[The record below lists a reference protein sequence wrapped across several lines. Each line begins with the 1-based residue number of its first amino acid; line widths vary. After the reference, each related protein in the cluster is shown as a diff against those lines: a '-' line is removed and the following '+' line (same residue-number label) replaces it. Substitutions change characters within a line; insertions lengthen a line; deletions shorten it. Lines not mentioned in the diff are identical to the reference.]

1 MASLSEKLKAR
12 QLVFGLS
19 NMYPAAGMIEGMCR
33 GWDFVWIDGQHG
45 QMSYDAQAAAI
56 RAAAVIG
63 VDTLVRVPGHE
74 SGIIGPV
81 LDLAPD
87 AIMIPMVNNSA
98 EAARIA
104 AATHFAPRGNR
115 SYGGRRVIDL
125 YGREYYRQHQSL
137 VVAQIETM
145 EAVENAALIAGTDG
159 IDVLFFGPDDMKV
172 QLELPIN
179 TAIADSAP
187 LRDAMQKTARAARD
201 AGKFAGCVAPNAATV
216 KICAEMGYQMLV
228 GGGDIGFL
236 RTAAADKLAELRGAA
251 PGQREQST
259 TIY

>member
-1 MASLSEKLKAR
+1 MASLLEKLQAR

-19 NMYPAAGMIEGMCR
+19 NMYPAAAMIEGMCR

-45 QMSYDAQAAAI
+45 QISYDAQAATI

-63 VDTLVRVPGHE
+63 VATLVRVPGHE
-74 SGIIGPV
+74 PGIIGPV

-87 AIMIPMVNNSA
+87 AIMIPMVNNA
-98 EAARIA
+98 VEAAHIA
-104 AATHFAPRGNR
+104 AATHFAPCGNR

-125 YGREYYRQHQSL
+125 YGREYYRQHQPL
-137 VVAQIETM
+137 VVAQIETI
-145 EAVENAALIAGTDG
+145 EAVENAAHIAATEG

-172 QLELPIN
+172 QFDLPIN
-179 TAIADSAP
+179 SAIAESAP

-216 KICAEMGYQMLV
+216 KICADMGYHLLV
-228 GGGDIGFL
+228 GGGDAGFL
-236 RTAAADKLAELRGAA
+236 RTAAADKLAEVRGAA
-251 PGQREQST
+251 PGQREKDT